1 MRPLLAV
8 ALVAAAASTASAG
21 PYLGLGI
28 GTSASPSG
36 DLEMTSSD
44 GNRTGRLILGT
55 SFGRF
60 SVEGAGSRFSVYRGK
75 YPYDGSQLAV
85 AGKYSLPLGDQFE
98 AFGRL
103 GLQRT
108 WLSTDVNQAD
118 WQGNGW
124 LAGAGFEYRFKVSG
138 VGASAFV
145 DYQYANANLV
155 DQRSTNVERGMGV
168 GMWTLGAT
176 VSL

>member
-28 GTSASPSG
+28 GTAASPSG

-44 GNRTGRLILGT
+44 GNRTGRLILGN
-55 SFGRF
+55 SWGRF
-60 SVEGAGSRFSVYRGK
+60 SVEGQGSRYSVYKGRL
-75 YPYDGSQLAV
+75 PYDGSQLAV
-85 AGKYSLPLGDQFE
+85 AGKYSLPLGDSFE

-108 WLSTDVNQAD
+108 WLNTDANQAD

-124 LAGAGFEYRFKVSG
+124 LFGAGFEYRFKIST

-145 DYQYANANLV
+145 DYQYASTNLV
-155 DQRSTNVERGMGV
+155 DQRSTNTERGMGV
-168 GMWTLGAT
+168 GLWTLGAT